1 MTALNKILATLRIS
15 IVGLLALAL
24 IACDSNGD
32 ALELSNLVAVAD
44 VGVTSVEISGDT
56 DTVIEVGATT
66 NLLLTAFIEDNP
78 AGTAVNTALWSSS
91 DSSIATVTSD
101 GVVTGGNTDG
111 EVDITASF
119 GTLTATRTLRIS
131 SAELVSV
138 MISSVANEIDECGAM
153 QFTAA
158 GIYQGEEDQ
167 PRSLTNTVDWNVT
180 PPTATFIALSPD
192 CFGLH
197 LAVCFR

>member
-44 VGVTSVEISGDT
+44 GGFTSVEISGDT

-78 AGTAVNTALWSSS
+78 TGTAVNTASVSYTHL
-91 DSSIATVTSD
+91 
-101 GVVTGGNTDG
+101 
-111 EVDITASF
+111 
-119 GTLTATRTLRIS
+119 TL
-131 SAELVSV
+131 
-138 MISSVANEIDECGAM
+138 
-153 QFTAA
+153 
-158 GIYQGEEDQ
+158 
-167 PRSLTNTVDWNVT
+167 
-180 PPTATFIALSPD
+180 PTKA
-192 CFGLH
+192 
-197 LAVCFR
+197 